1 MEDESY
7 PEGCRGYPSFF
18 AFVCGGGV
26 QGEGSLFACQVHI
39 FQGGLREVD
48 DEAIGKLT
56 YKHFNLHDEDAE
68 MPLKWYEC
76 QPVVSKKLVVMHV
89 QPSSQLCV
97 VALRMQRR
105 NSQLRSFTAK
115 AGKRDVCFSSLVR
128 E

>member
-1 MEDESY
+1 M
-7 PEGCRGYPSFF
+7 
-18 AFVCGGGV
+18 

-48 DEAIGKLT
+48 DEAIEKLT

-76 QPVVSKKLVVMHV
+76 QPVVSRKLVAMHV

-97 VALRMQRR
+97 VALSNQQEVQRVRLCRVPLMQ
-105 NSQLRSFTAK
+105 
-115 AGKRDVCFSSLVR
+115 VR
-128 E
+128 A